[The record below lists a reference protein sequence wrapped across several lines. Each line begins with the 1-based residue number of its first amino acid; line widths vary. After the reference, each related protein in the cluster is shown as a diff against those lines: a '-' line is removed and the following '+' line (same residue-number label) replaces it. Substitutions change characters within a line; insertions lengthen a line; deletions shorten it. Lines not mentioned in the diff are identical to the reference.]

1 MKIANQIYLVQS
13 LPYEN
18 WETIA
23 HFDNHADADAL
34 CNKNIEAANHNPLLV
49 ANYRVHVVAD
59 TIEHRTRYGI
69 KNVVEVTA

>member
-1 MKIANQIYLVQS
+1 MNETTRTYPRTLEEALPENTTAIEKRNQWMW
-13 LPYEN
+13 YE
-18 WETIA
+18 
-23 HFDNHADADAL
+23 
-34 CNKNIEAANHNPLLV
+34 ANHNPLLV

>member
-1 MKIANQIYLVQS
+1 MTTNIYLVQS

-23 HFDNHADADAL
+23 HFDNYAEADAL

-49 ANYRVHVVAD
+49 ANYRVHAVAN
-59 TIEHRTRYGI
+59 TPEN
-69 KNVVEVTA
+69 KSKVTA